1 MKKFFDRAG
10 RRAQRRPRKAPP
22 TGRYRY
28 VRMRWRLLF
37 AIIDSLGWAVLTLGR
52 WLLAKLGVRP
62 APPCAEPRSILLV
75 QLDHLGDAVLTAAVL
90 PALRR
95 RFPLAR
101 LEVLAAE
108 WNRELFAACREVDR
122 VHVSRVNRFAR
133 DVRGGWIFSTW
144 WWGWRLRKRKFD
156 LAIDVRGEFPHALIL
171 WLSGARRRLGWDCG
185 GGDFLLTDRARF
197 VAGRPEIESRL
208 ALWALLGIEAD
219 DSIRN
224 KRPWFEP
231 GAAARGRIRHR
242 LQQQLLAAGKPPRP
256 LYVLHVSAGTQAKR
270 WPAEHWRELLGRLI
284 VDRDAQVVLI
294 GVGEE
299 RDVSRS
305 ITECLPW
312 PNVIDWTGQL
322 PLLETAALIAQAD
335 LFIGADSGPAHLAAA
350 VGTPAIVLFSGT
362 NRVEQWRPWGDQVA
376 VLRHEVACSPCH
388 RQSCPWADHPCM
400 SRLTPQR
407 VMQQLQPRQV
417 AEARVGSGNAA
428 VPEFQQQAVAASPG
442 VGRGEEGAA

>member
-1 MKKFFDRAG
+1 MKKSFERAG
-10 RRAQRRPRKAPP
+10 RRAQRRLRKAPP

-28 VRMRWRLLF
+28 VRMRWRVLF
-37 AIIDSLGWAVLTLGR
+37 AAIDCVGWAMLTAVR
-52 WLLAKLGVRP
+52 WLLARLGVQSP
-62 APPCAEPRSILLV
+62 APPVEPRSILLV

-95 RFPLAR
+95 RFPRAR

-108 WNRELFAACREVDR
+108 WNRELFAACPEVDR

-133 DVRGGWIFSTW
+133 EVRGSWLLSTW

-208 ALWALLGIEAD
+208 ALLALLGIEAD
-219 DSIRN
+219 DAIRN

-231 GAAARGRIRHR
+231 GTAARGRVRER
-242 LQQQLLAAGKPPRP
+242 LRDQGLLADEADRP
-256 LYVLHVSAGTQAKR
+256 LYVLHISAGTQAKR
-270 WPAEHWRELLGRLI
+270 WPAEHWRELLGRVI
-284 VDRDAQVVLI
+284 VERDAKVVLI
-294 GVGEE
+294 GVAEE
-299 RDVSRS
+299 REVAQS
-305 ITECLPW
+305 ITGRLPW

-322 PLLETAALIAQAD
+322 SLLQTAALIGQAD

-350 VGTPAIVLFSGT
+350 VGTPAVVLFSGT
-362 NRVEQWRPWGDQVA
+362 NRVAQWRPWGAQVD

-388 RQSCPWADHPCM
+388 RQICPWADHPCM
-400 SRLTPQR
+400 SRLSPHQ
-407 VMQQLQPRQV
+407 VMQRLPSNEPVDTLASLGDVLEPPPQ
-417 AEARVGSGNAA
+417 E
-428 VPEFQQQAVAASPG
+428 AVAAAPA
-442 VGRGEEGAA
+442 VGEGEEGPA

>member
-1 MKKFFDRAG
+1 MKKSFECAG
-10 RRAQRRPRKAPP
+10 RRAQRRLRKPPP

-28 VRMRWRLLF
+28 VRMRWRVLF
-37 AIIDSLGWAVLTLGR
+37 AAIDCVGWAVLTACR
-52 WLLAKLGVRP
+52 WLLSKLRMRP
-62 APPCAEPRSILLV
+62 EAPLVDPRSILLV

-108 WNRELFAACREVDR
+108 WNRELFAACPEVDR

-133 DVRGGWIFSTW
+133 EVRYRWILSTW
-144 WWGWRLRKRKFD
+144 WWGWRLRKRNFD

-208 ALWALLGIEAD
+208 ALLALLGIEAD
-219 DSIRN
+219 EAIRN

-231 GAAARGRIRHR
+231 GTAARTRVRER
-242 LQQQLLAAGKPPRP
+242 LQGQGLAVDEAERP
-256 LYVLHVSAGTQAKR
+256 LYVLHISAGTQAKR
-270 WPAEHWRELLGRLI
+270 WPAEHWRELLGRVI
-284 VDRDAQVVLI
+284 VERDATVVLI

-299 RDVSRS
+299 REVAQAVTGR
-305 ITECLPW
+305 LPW

-322 PLLETAALIAQAD
+322 SLLETAALIGQAE

-350 VGTPAIVLFSGT
+350 VGTPAVVLFSGT
-362 NRVEQWRPWGDQVA
+362 NRVAQWRPWGAQVD
-376 VLRHEVACSPCH
+376 VLRREVPCSPCH
-388 RQSCPWADHPCM
+388 RQVCPWADHPCM
-400 SRLTPQR
+400 SGLTPHE
-407 VMQQLQPRQV
+407 VMQRLPARQSV
-417 AEARVGSGNAA
+417 ETLARLDERLEPAPHEAV
-428 VPEFQQQAVAASPG
+428 VAAPA
-442 VGRGEEGAA
+442 VGEVEEGLA